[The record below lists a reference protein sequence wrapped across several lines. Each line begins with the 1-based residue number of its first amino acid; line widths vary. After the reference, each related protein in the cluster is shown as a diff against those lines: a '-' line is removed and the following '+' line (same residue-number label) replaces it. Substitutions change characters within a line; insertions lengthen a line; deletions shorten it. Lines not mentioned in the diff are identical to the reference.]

1 MVTNINRIT
10 KQQNT
15 QSTQSQTCTWFG
27 RSAADGRL
35 TQSLLSINSTNLR
48 INAHMMINIT
58 NTNKNPNNRSTQLQN
73 SKTHNLDNPRH
84 ALGSDGRRPTAAYP
98 INYI

>member
-35 TQSLLSINSTNLR
+35 TQSLLSINSTNLG

-58 NTNKNPNNRSTQLQN
+58 KLIRTQITEAPNY
-73 SKTHNLDNPRH
+73 KTAKH
-84 ALGSDGRRPTAAYP
+84 T
-98 INYI
+98 I